1 MAWGTAASFVASYMR
16 RARPR
21 RSSKVSSVSSRAE
34 PLRPREMSAALRSP
48 EATIPTQSGPP
59 ELLTPARSE
68 PAESLTPTG
77 SGSPES
83 RTQPMVPL
91 ASTTVSK
98 QRSERRIAVR
108 LPLKV
113 SGRDSHGF
121 AFEEDTSS
129 ENLCRNGAAF
139 VTRFD
144 VAIGSDLEI
153 RIAFLQYASRRTNAE
168 RLGSPR
174 NGNRFSA
181 ARNSDT
187 DFATHGRVV
196 HVCDSPSGGEKLVGV
211 QFTGP
216 RFQRVFRSE
225 SAA

>member
-1 MAWGTAASFVASYMR
+1 MAWGMAANFVELYMR
-16 RARPR
+16 RARPV
-21 RSSKVSSVSSRAE
+21 RSSRAWNASSRAE
-34 PLRPREMSAALRSP
+34 PSRSKKLTSTRSGSPESLTALRSP
-48 EATIPTQSGPP
+48 E
-59 ELLTPARSE
+59 L
-68 PAESLTPTG
+68 
-77 SGSPES
+77 

-91 ASTTVSK
+91 STTVSR

-113 SGRDSHGF
+113 RGCDARGF

-129 ENLCRNGAAF
+129 ENLCRSGAAF
-139 VTRFD
+139 LTHFD

-153 RIAFLQYASRRTNAE
+153 RIPFSQYASRRAQPE
-168 RLGSPR
+168 RFGGPA
-174 NGNRFSA
+174 NGNRFVG
-181 ARNSDT
+181 ARINES
-187 DFATHGRVV
+187 DFATQGRVV
-196 HVCDSPSGGEKLVGV
+196 HVCDSQSSGEKLVGV

>member
-1 MAWGTAASFVASYMR
+1 
-16 RARPR
+16 
-21 RSSKVSSVSSRAE
+21 
-34 PLRPREMSAALRSP
+34 
-48 EATIPTQSGPP
+48 
-59 ELLTPARSE
+59 
-68 PAESLTPTG
+68 
-77 SGSPES
+77 
-83 RTQPMVPL
+83 MVPL
-91 ASTTVSK
+91 ASTTDSK
-98 QRSERRIAVR
+98 QRSERRISVR

-113 SGRDSHGF
+113 RGRDAHGF

-153 RIAFLQYASRRTNAE
+153 RIPNSQYAARRAQPE
-168 RLGSPR
+168 RFGGPA
-174 NGNRFSA
+174 NGNRFA
-181 ARNSDT
+181 ASRFSES

-196 HVCDSPSGGEKLVGV
+196 HVCKSPTGKEKLVGV

>member
-1 MAWGTAASFVASYMR
+1 MAWETAASSVGLYMR
-16 RARPR
+16 RERPVK
-21 RSSKVSSVSSRAE
+21 SLKVWNAFSRAASIW
-34 PLRPREMSAALRSP
+34 R
-48 EATIPTQSGPP
+48 
-59 ELLTPARSE
+59 
-68 PAESLTPTG
+68 
-77 SGSPES
+77 

-98 QRSERRIAVR
+98 QRSERRISVR

-113 SGRDSHGF
+113 RGRDAHGF
-121 AFEEDTSS
+121 AFEEETSS

-153 RIAFLQYASRRTNAE
+153 RIPLAQYGSRRDQRE
-168 RLGSPR
+168 RHAGPA

-196 HVCDSPSGGEKLVGV
+196 HVCDSESRGEKLVGV